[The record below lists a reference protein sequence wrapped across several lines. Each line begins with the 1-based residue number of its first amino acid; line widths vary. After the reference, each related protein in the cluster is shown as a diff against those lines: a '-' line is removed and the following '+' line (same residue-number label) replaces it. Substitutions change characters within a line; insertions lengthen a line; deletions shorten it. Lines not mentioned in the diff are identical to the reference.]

1 MAWADMEGSR
11 MMREIKPVDYIIA
24 NQLGYLDGNIVA
36 LITEWR
42 LTRDVKVLE
51 QAQQEI
57 NNLLERERFMEDR
70 LSAYTESQQGS

>member
-1 MAWADMEGSR
+1 MEGSR

>member
-1 MAWADMEGSR
+1 MAWTDMEGSR

-70 LSAYTESQQGS
+70 LKTYTESQQGS

>member
-1 MAWADMEGSR
+1 
-11 MMREIKPVDYIIA
+11 MREIKPVDYIIA

>member
-1 MAWADMEGSR
+1 
-11 MMREIKPVDYIIA
+11 
-24 NQLGYLDGNIVA
+24 LDGNIVA